1 MNKDTSGYAAD
12 IKKLHSQLDTL
23 SEQLLK
29 TKLLLIDAEYTIKKA
44 AISGKMMAQAL
55 DDINN
60 ANTNTNPIITTI
72 ISDVIASHKEH
83 ELL

>member
-60 ANTNTNPIITTI
+60 ANTNPIITTI

>member
-23 SEQLLK
+23 SEQLTK

-60 ANTNTNPIITTI
+60 TNTNPIITTI
-72 ISDVIASHKEH
+72 ISNVIASHKEH

>member
-44 AISGKMMAQAL
+44 ALSGKMMAQAL
-55 DDINN
+55 DDIN
-60 ANTNTNPIITTI
+60 NTNTNPIITTI

>member
-60 ANTNTNPIITTI
+60 TNTNPIITTI